1 MYKNKLESYDGDK
14 AKNGLSSLRLGG
26 INEENH
32 CIMLIGDIIESI
44 E

>member
-1 MYKNKLESYDGDK
+1 MYKNKLNPMMVIRQ
-14 AKNGLSSLRLGG
+14 KNGLSSLRLGG